1 MRLSVG
7 CRAGIASERIVVVV
21 TGFATGQLVA
31 FQEMGFGIAVAPAL
45 DATLVRLPLEAS
57 QPSLAT

>member
-1 MRLSVG
+1 VRLPAG
-7 CRAGIASERIVVVV
+7 CRAGIAPDRIVVVV

-31 FQEMGFGIAVAPAL
+31 FQEMGFGTAVAPAL

-57 QPSLAT
+57 